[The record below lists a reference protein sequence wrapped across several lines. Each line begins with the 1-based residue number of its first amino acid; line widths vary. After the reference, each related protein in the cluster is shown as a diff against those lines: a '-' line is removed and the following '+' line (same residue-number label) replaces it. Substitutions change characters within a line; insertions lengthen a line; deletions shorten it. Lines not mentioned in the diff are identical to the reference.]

1 MKKHLFKKV
10 ACKKNIYIFM
20 IYEDIIQMIKE
31 PKLTSYFIRIY
42 IINGL
47 VVKTSGYFK
56 KHMMPAQQQ

>member
-1 MKKHLFKKV
+1 
-10 ACKKNIYIFM
+10 M
-20 IYEDIIQMIKE
+20 IYEDIQMIKE